1 LTINQLID
9 TLLGMSDPGSEW
21 WLPLL
26 HPQDENGKR
35 RTALLEAAFDVI
47 AKSGFEGL
55 RMRAVAKRV
64 GVNIA
69 TLHYYFPSKQALIEG
84 LAQLIGAKFVTLH
97 GNAPK
102 TTGLPALDRLRQ
114 EFSDGRYYLQQHP
127 EMLLV
132 LQEFSLRGKR
142 DAEVQKVVDQM
153 NFHWRRGIEQMVQQ
167 GMADGTFR
175 SDIDAADATLM
186 LMAIFGGTA
195 AFSGDQVNKIEPNTE
210 AWILSDKAKKSLKQ
224 KKAGVKK

>member
-1 LTINQLID
+1 
-9 TLLGMSDPGSEW
+9 MADPGNEW
-21 WLPLL
+21 WLALL
-26 HPQDENGKR
+26 NPQDDHGKR

-84 LAQLIGAKFVTLH
+84 LAQWIGAKFVTLH
-97 GNAPK
+97 GSAPK

-114 EFSDGRYYLQQHP
+114 EFSDVRYYLQQHSQ
-127 EMLLV
+127 MLLV

-142 DAEVQKVVDQM
+142 DAEVQKVVDRM
-153 NFHWRRGIEQMVQQ
+153 YFHWRHGIEQMVQQ
-167 GMADGTFR
+167 GIADGAFR
-175 SDIDAADATLM
+175 SDIEPASATLM

-195 AFSGDQVNKIEPNTE
+195 AFTVEQMNRLERTTE
-210 AWILSDKAKKSLKQ
+210 AWILSEKAQRSLK
-224 KKAGVKK
+224 KKAGVTKK